1 MTFTEHE
8 LRLLFEESELFYE
21 AMFSGKMMIG
31 KIDKDI
37 RVKFEFVSTNI
48 SKHYD
53 AMRATVINRTEGEID
68 TNLFLFKDII
78 GKKNGQDPYIWDE
91 ESCTGWYGFKPTYS
105 DYEKITDTLHDYMSM
120 FADENIGYQMR
131 TL

>member
-8 LRLLFEESELFYE
+8 LRLLFEESELLYE

-68 TNLFLFKDII
+68 TNLFLFY
-78 GKKNGQDPYIWDE
+78 YI
-91 ESCTGWYGFKPTYS
+91 
-105 DYEKITDTLHDYMSM
+105 L
-120 FADENIGYQMR
+120 
-131 TL
+131 